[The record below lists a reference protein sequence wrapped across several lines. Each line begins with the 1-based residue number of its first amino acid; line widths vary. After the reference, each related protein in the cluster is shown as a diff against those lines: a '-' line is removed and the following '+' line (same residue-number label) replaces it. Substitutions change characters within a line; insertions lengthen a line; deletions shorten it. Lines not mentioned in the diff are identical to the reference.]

1 MARIATCVLLVVALA
16 ALSKSAMAYDGAF
29 AVFTDGA
36 CAGQMVEMQPTT
48 NNVCVQSANLG
59 NYLKLNIIS
68 STQLTY
74 SVNCN
79 AGCAACATTNTAN
92 FGACVPITTGKWV
105 KVNTLKHTS
114 LTVNSYTSTGTCSST
129 GTNTVQTVNSGACV
143 AQTGGSAL
151 FMQAVDLG
159 NSKVWY
165 NLYCGTACTA
175 CRGIGHTPSDTCS
188 NINPGMS
195 TSIHINSSASLTAS
209 VTLIGLAVA
218 VLSAFSI
225 LA

>member
-1 MARIATCVLLVVALA
+1 MARIATCVLLLVVALA

-105 KVNTLKHTS
+105 KVNVLKHTS
-114 LTVNSYTSTGTCSST
+114 LTSTFTTSSGTCAA
-129 GTNTVQTVNSGACV
+129 GTNIVQTSNSGACV
-143 AQTGGSAL
+143 AHSGSAL

-165 NLYCGTACTA
+165 NAQCVSGCTA
-175 CRGIGHTPSDTCS
+175 CRGIGHTPADTCS

-195 TSIHINSSASLTAS
+195 ISFHINSSASLTAS

-218 VLSAFSI
+218 VLSALSI
-225 LA
+225 FG